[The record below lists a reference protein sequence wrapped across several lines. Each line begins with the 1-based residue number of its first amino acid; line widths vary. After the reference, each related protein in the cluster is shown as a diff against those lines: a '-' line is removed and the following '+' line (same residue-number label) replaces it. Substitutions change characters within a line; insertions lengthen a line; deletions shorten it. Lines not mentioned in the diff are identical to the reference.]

1 MSINPRMSC
10 QHLKVKAPRK
20 GISQQTVN
28 QNQRHAFP
36 AGQVAHAAAINVG
49 KALLNHCKFDDRW
62 GTRGRRI
69 KMHFGYDTGSTNS
82 LAPLPLLKNSQ
93 KLFCKLNKP
102 S

>member
-1 MSINPRMSC
+1 MSINPRISC
-10 QHLKVKAPRK
+10 QHLKVKAPPK
-20 GISQQTVN
+20 GISHQTVN

-69 KMHFGYDTGSTNS
+69 KMHFGYETGSKNYLVL
-82 LAPLPLLKNSQ
+82 LAMLKNSK
-93 KLFCKLNKP
+93 KLFFKLNNR